1 MSPYSVLLLGTQ
13 MAIGGAQ
20 KVLLDQAKWFHD
32 RGHGVVAAFFYDR
45 DGLYDKW
52 KNSFRFPLYDLK
64 AFDRDLNFLQ
74 KIVSLLA
81 GLWRLW
87 KLLRRQKFDAIV
99 TFTHDSNMLGAPMA
113 WLAGIPVRVG
123 THLGEIRGMPR
134 WRKKIHAL
142 LVNRGVIQVLIA
154 ASTRTR
160 QHAIEEGIRPDR
172 VEVIFNG
179 ITPFKSNK
187 AKRDETR
194 RELGLRENDLFLLSV
209 GRLVFEKGHEF
220 LVEAMSTV
228 IRSRQNIVAGICGAG
243 PLKGQLE
250 QQILRNALENHVR
263 LLGQWDSVQDL
274 LAAAD
279 IFVLPSRWEG
289 LPMALLEAMMAGL
302 PVIATRVEGV
312 DEVVEDGVHGLLVP
326 LEDPPALAEA
336 ILQLAGDRQAR
347 SRMGAAASLRIAGE
361 YTTDRMCENY
371 LKIILSLGKRR
382 VE

>member
-1 MSPYSVLLLGTQ
+1 

-20 KVLLDQAKWFHD
+20 KLLLDQAKWFHD
-32 RGHGVVAAFFYDR
+32 RGHKAVAAFFYDR
-45 DGLYDKW
+45 DGLFDKW
-52 KNSFRFPLYDLK
+52 NNSFQFPLCDLK
-64 AFDRDLNFLQ
+64 AFDRDSNFLQ

-87 KLLRRQKFDAIV
+87 KLLRRQKFDAII

-123 THLGEIRGMPR
+123 THLGEIRGMSR

-160 QHAIEEGIRPDR
+160 QNAIEEGTQPGRI
-172 VEVIFNG
+172 EVIFNG
-179 ITPFKSNK
+179 ITPFKSDQGR
-187 AKRDETR
+187 RDKTR
-194 RELGLRENDLFLLSV
+194 RELGLRENDIFLLSV

-312 DEVVEDGVHGLLVP
+312 DEVVEDGVHGLLAP
-326 LEDPPALAEA
+326 LEDPLAMAEA
-336 ILQLAGDRQAR
+336 ILQLAGDQQAR
-347 SRMGAAASLRIAGE
+347 SRMGAAASLRIASE

-371 LKIILSLGKRR
+371 LKIVLSLGKRR
-382 VE
+382 ME